1 MDDKLESVKKVGMHH
16 YVMLSAAVILVIVY
30 ALPRVLVATF
40 GVDSPWT
47 SYFYK
52 YGFGAIFFFIGV
64 FLTLKSGACD
74 LKRGHDRFW
83 FRFLIIGFFWYLG
96 MHGLWILASLH
107 IPFLGDL

>member
-1 MDDKLESVKKVGMHH
+1 MDAKVDSAGKVGMHR
-16 YVMLSAAVILVIVY
+16 YVMLTAAVILVVVY

-52 YGFGAIFFFIGV
+52 YGFGAIFFFVGV
-64 FLTLKSGACD
+64 FIVLKGGACN

-83 FRFLIIGFFWYLG
+83 FRFLILGFFWYLA
-96 MHGLWILASLH
+96 MHGLWIVASLT
-107 IPFLGDL
+107 IPFLGEV